1 MFVFDEKVN
10 HVKHN
15 TNMFR
20 SIDRSIDRKQFSAMR
35 NHECLQTQTC
45 LSCLMY

>member
-20 SIDRSIDRKQFSAMR
+20 SIDRPIDR
-35 NHECLQTQTC
+35 
-45 LSCLMY
+45 

>member
-1 MFVFDEKVN
+1 MIVFDEKVN

-20 SIDRSIDRKQFSAMR
+20 SIDRATDRKQFSAMH
-35 NHECLQTQTC
+35 NHKCLRTQCTEITP
-45 LSCLMY
+45 